1 MRKRIA
7 NLTSNILNPF
17 LTSLVVI
24 LLLSFEATS
33 GILDALKWSLIL
45 IALSILPVFAVI
57 IYLVRSKR
65 IEGLF
70 INVRKQR
77 TKVYLLAGVCTGIGY
92 IILRYFEAPPMLLAI
107 SVAGL
112 SAVVVFM
119 GINLRWKISIHT
131 AFVAALVA
139 ILIILY
145 GWMAA
150 VTVVLVPVMAW
161 VRIRLEHHSPA
172 QVVTGALLAA
182 LIVVAVFYLFGL
194 V

>member
-7 NLTSNILNPF
+7 NLISNILNPF

-45 IALSILPVFAVI
+45 IALSVLPVYAVI

-65 IEGLF
+65 IESLF

-77 TKVYLLAGVCTGIGY
+77 TKVYLLAGVCIGVSY
-92 IILRYFEAPPMLLAI
+92 VILRYFEAPPLLLAT

-119 GINLRWKISIHT
+119 GINLRWKISTHS

-150 VTVVLVPVMAW
+150 VTVVLVPLTAW
-161 VRIRLEHHSPA
+161 ARIRLEHHSPA
-172 QVVTGALLAA
+172 QVATGALLAA
-182 LIVVAVFYLFGL
+182 LIVVVVFYLFGL
-194 V
+194 I

>member
-45 IALSILPVFAVI
+45 ITLSVLPVYAVI

-65 IEGLF
+65 IESLF

-77 TKVYLLAGVCTGIGY
+77 TKVYLLTGVCIGVSY
-92 IILRYFEAPPMLLAI
+92 VILRYFEAPPLLLAT

-119 GINLRWKISIHT
+119 GINLRWKISTHS

-150 VTVVLVPVMAW
+150 VTVVLVPLTAW
-161 VRIRLEHHSPA
+161 ARIRLEHHSLA
-172 QVVTGALLAA
+172 QVATGALLAA
-182 LIVVAVFYLFGL
+182 LIVVVVFYLFGL

>member
-1 MRKRIA
+1 MRERIT
-7 NLTSNILNPF
+7 NLTSNIFNPF
-17 LTSLVVI
+17 SVGFVVI
-24 LLLSFEATS
+24 VLVSVDSTAS
-33 GILDALKWSLIL
+33 ILDALKWSLIL
-45 IALSILPVFAVI
+45 IALSVLPVYAVI

-65 IEGLF
+65 IESLF

-77 TKVYLLAGVCTGIGY
+77 TKVYLLTGVCIGVSY
-92 IILRYFEAPPMLLAI
+92 VILRYFEAPPLLLAT

-119 GINLRWKISIHT
+119 GINLRWKISTHS

-150 VTVVLVPVMAW
+150 VTVVLVPLTAW
-161 VRIRLEHHSPA
+161 ARIRLEHHSLA
-172 QVVTGALLAA
+172 QVATGALLAA
-182 LIVVAVFYLFGL
+182 LIVVVVFYLFGL